1 MRGSTGILGYLTV
14 FKAWIQEGWAQGWT
28 GPDGLGLTLVGNR
41 TETIS
46 HFTTWGLQL
55 YFLLCLDSGSSGMP
69 VGRRACWCCERSH
82 HVHVWWS
89 HAHVGPSSC
98 RCPSP
103 EAPTQQHSLPA
114 GPPPQGPAHV
124 DRLHSPGSLPTLLLC
139 PTWAV
144 SPQVGAVLGPRA
156 PGRS

>member
-1 MRGSTGILGYLTV
+1 MDRT
-14 FKAWIQEGWAQGWT
+14 
-28 GPDGLGLTLVGNR
+28 DGLGLTLVGNR

-69 VGRRACWCCERSH
+69 VGRRCMLVLRASH

-103 EAPTQQHSLPA
+103 EAPTQQHSLLGLRLRA
-114 GPPPQGPAHV
+114 LHTWTGSTAQAPPYP
-124 DRLHSPGSLPTLLLC
+124 S
-139 PTWAV
+139 AV
-144 SPQVGAVLGPRA
+144 SHGL
-156 PGRS
+156 